1 MKIGFITLKNHTR
14 IAGTERVL
22 VDTIETLH
30 TKGIQTKCYLSYK
43 PKNQQFLN
51 EIGDY
56 SLAYVPKFLR
66 EKHLLRPRALYKL
79 MHKIGMKKLFNEIQD
94 DQLDALFVLKIED
107 EFLKNYPNFIRLKS
121 NNPTLKLIAW
131 PHCDLQR
138 TIKLVPNY
146 AKKLGI
152 FDAFYA
158 ISDGIADTL
167 SQQLKL
173 KNVFTIYNP
182 IKEAEQVIRK
192 TNKFLYI
199 GRIDEDKRVSE
210 LLYTLDKLHNRNWT
224 LDIIGTPPNK
234 EKEQKFLKVI
244 DSLNC
249 RGNITYHGWQND
261 PWSLVNSAG
270 ILLLNSRVEGFA
282 LVLAEAMMRGIPC
295 ISTDCPSG
303 PASII
308 KNGVNGWLV
317 DLNDEQQLIDLL
329 EAILS
334 KQKPLPP
341 TDKVIESV
349 KKFNIDNVID
359 NFLLALKTVKTLPRN
374 Q

>member
-1 MKIGFITLKNHTR
+1 MKVGFITLKNHTR

-30 TKGIQTKCYLSYK
+30 AKGIQTKCYLSYE

-51 EIGDY
+51 EVGDY
-56 SLAYVPKFLR
+56 SVAYVPKLLQ

-79 MHKIGMKKLFNEIQD
+79 MHKIGMKKLFNEIQY

-107 EFLKNYPNFIRLKS
+107 EFLKNYPEFIRLKS
-121 NNPTLKLIAW
+121 SNPSLKLIAW

-138 TIKLVPNY
+138 TIQSVPNY
-146 AKKLGI
+146 AEKLSI

-167 SQQLKL
+167 SHQLKL

-182 IKEAEQVIRK
+182 IKGAPPVIRK
-192 TNKFLYI
+192 TNKLLYI

-210 LLYTLDKLHNRNWT
+210 LLYTLDKLHNHDWT

-234 EKEQKFLKVI
+234 ELEQKFLKLI
-244 DSLNC
+244 SSLSC
-249 RGNITYHGWQND
+249 KENIIYHGWQDD
-261 PWSLVNSAG
+261 PWSIVNSAG

-308 KNGVNGWLV
+308 KNGVNGWLI
-317 DLNDEQQLIDLL
+317 DLDNEQQLIDLL
-329 EAILS
+329 GAILS
-334 KQKPLPP
+334 RKKKLPP
-341 TDKVIESV
+341 ADQVIQSV
-349 KKFNIDNVID
+349 RKFGTDNVIN
-359 NFLLALKTVKTLPRN
+359 NFLSGLKELSK
-374 Q
+374 